1 MPLCLSTWRLDR
13 MQLLTR
19 MAAFIRKGE
28 TCKHR
33 KALVIVVAPP
43 FCYCAATME
52 FSILGHGIT
61 YGIGAGLVLPSI

>member
-19 MAAFIRKGE
+19 MAGFIRKGE
-28 TCKHR
+28 TCKRR

-61 YGIGAGLVLPSI
+61 YGIGAGQVLPSI